1 MSIRSKILAILGAVF
16 LVGGAFLLGGQII
29 GKNGDNPTND
39 AAQVNRPYLGITSV
53 DVTPNLV
60 TNLGLTVNQGVCV
73 LRVDTNSPA
82 AKAGLQAETQPAPG
96 TPPGSRTV
104 GDVIIAVDN
113 TQIANVEALTKFLGT
128 RQVGDSV
135 SITVSR
141 NNQSLK
147 LNAVLATWP
156 ATNEIIVRPVQSA
169 SPQEP
174 LTSRH
179 FGSWLKLAIGVL
191 LGLVLGGVILA
202 ITKPMSRQTQSVSK
216 ALDIAKE
223 RYARGE
229 LTPQEFEQLKKDL
242 S

>member
-1 MSIRSKILAILGAVF
+1 MSIRNKVLAILGALV

-29 GKNGDNPTND
+29 GKNGDNPTSE
-39 AAQVNRPYLGITSV
+39 ATQVNRPYLGISSV
-53 DVTPNLV
+53 DVTPSLV
-60 TNLGLTVNQGVCV
+60 TNFGLAVSQGVYI
-73 LRVDTNSPA
+73 LRVDPNSPA
-82 AKAGLQAETQPAPG
+82 AKAGLQAEVQPVS
-96 TPPGSRTV
+96 TTSGSRTV
-104 GDVIIAVDN
+104 GDVITSVDN

-128 RQVGDSV
+128 KQAGDSI

-141 NNQSLK
+141 NNQLLK
-147 LNAVLATWP
+147 LNAVLAAWP
-156 ATNEIIVRPVQSA
+156 STNQIIVRPVQPV

-174 LTSRH
+174 IVSWH

-191 LGLVLGGVILA
+191 LGLVLGGLILA
-202 ITKPMSRQTQSVSK
+202 ISKPMSGQTPSVSK

-229 LTPQEFEQLKKDL
+229 LTSQEFEQLKKDL